1 MSSTSI
7 ELLPNPRR
15 MIEGLRDT
23 GYQFNTAIADI
34 VDNSI
39 AAEATL
45 VELTIEMDYR
55 GNVRIAITDNGTGMD
70 RDGLLNAMRYGSDR
84 RPNPA
89 SLGKFGLGLK
99 TASTA
104 FCRRLSLISRVDG
117 KAAPLQATWDLD
129 HVAKQ
134 GKWDLLLSEK
144 ADEEALDLLNK
155 VAPAKSG
162 TVVLWT
168 KIDRLFSRE
177 YRDAGGGHAQNAL
190 TRTIAGLKEHLA
202 MVYQRFLDPNDKR
215 APALEI
221 RLNGERVHAWDPF
234 CEGVADLVGNETVPT
249 ETDTKAEFTVRA
261 FILPRKEE
269 FTSEAAAR
277 NAKLSNERQG
287 LYIYRE
293 NRLIHDAD
301 WLGMFSKE
309 PHGSLLR
316 VEFSFDHRLDEA
328 FHIDIKK
335 SQIILNEDLWNWL
348 KDEFL
353 TAPRREANNR
363 YRQGQRIIGRKQAQ
377 GSHDRS
383 NQNIASKEDE
393 IRSADVTVNNSE
405 TGEVLVTNK
414 QGTFKLKLRV
424 ERALRPGEVFVQPV
438 DGLDDGALF
447 SPAIIDG
454 HKAVKINTSHPYYH
468 KVYMPNLTRGVTIQ
482 GMDSLLWGLCVAE
495 LSTISDVTVKHFEEM
510 RFEVS
515 RILRKLVE
523 DLPEPEVEASVAA

>member
-1 MSSTSI
+1 
-7 ELLPNPRR
+7 
-15 MIEGLRDT
+15 
-23 GYQFNTAIADI
+23 
-34 VDNSI
+34 
-39 AAEATL
+39 
-45 VELTIEMDYR
+45 MDYR
-55 GNVRIAITDNGTGMD
+55 GTVRIAIADNGIGMD
-70 RDGLLNAMRYGSDR
+70 KSGLLNAMKYGSDR

-104 FCRRLSLISRVDG
+104 FCRRLSVISRNSA
-117 KAAPLQATWDLD
+117 KAPLIEATWDLD

-134 GKWDLLLSEK
+134 GKWDLLLSEDVD
-144 ADEEALDLLNK
+144 DEAAELLDEI
-155 VAPAKSG
+155 APRRAG

-168 KIDRLFSRE
+168 KVDRLFTRE
-177 YRDAGGGHAQNAL
+177 YKDAGGAHAQNAFS
-190 TRTIAGLKEHLA
+190 RAIGGLREHISL
-202 MVYQRFLDPNDKR
+202 VYQRFLDPTDKR
-215 APALEI
+215 ARNLEI
-221 RLNGERVHAWDPF
+221 RVNRESVQAWDPF
-234 CEGVADLVGNETVPT
+234 CSEYADLVGDATVPT
-249 ETDTKAEFTVRA
+249 EMNTGKKAKFSVRA

-269 FTSEAAAR
+269 FPNEAAAR
-277 NAKLSNERQG
+277 KAKLSNEAQG
-287 LYIYRE
+287 IYIYRE
-293 NRLIHDAD
+293 NRLIHEAS

-309 PHGSLLR
+309 PHGTLLR
-316 VEFSFDHRLDEA
+316 VEFSFDHQLDEA

-335 SQIILNEDLWNWL
+335 SQIILNESLWSWL

-363 YRQGQRIIGRKQAQ
+363 YRQGQRKASRKKAE
-377 GSHDRS
+377 GSHDTS

-393 IRSADVTVNNSE
+393 IESAEVNVKNPE

-414 QGTFKLKLRV
+414 QGTFKLKLLV
-424 ERALRPGEVFVQPV
+424 EKALRPGEVFVQPV
-438 DGLDDGALF
+438 DSLDDGALF

-468 KVYMPNLTRGVTIQ
+468 KVYIPNLARGVTIQ

-495 LSTISDVTVKHFEEM
+495 LSTISDATAEHFEEM

-523 DLPEPEVEASVAA
+523 DLPEPEIDDDVAA